1 MGLEVPKLI
10 FHSFIPFFR
19 AFTIGVGVSTNF
31 VSVNTIKLCFDT
43 STSIIVVDIVN
54 MFVER
59 RVDRRKDVTTIA
71 TITINTITITIT
83 IVTIVSSA
91 GVMFVR
97 SEIEWRKDDVSKRN

>member
-1 MGLEVPKLI
+1 M
-10 FHSFIPFFR
+10 
-19 AFTIGVGVSTNF
+19 STNF

-43 STSIIVVDIVN
+43 STSIIIVVDIVN

-71 TITINTITITIT
+71 TITINTITI
-83 IVTIVSSA
+83 VSSA